1 MGYGDMGS
9 IMLWWYVA
17 PPYRVA
23 EDVNTPFACLTD
35 TQSVASARCKWT
47 RAFCVPRYYIFP
59 STLSHSLLCVSFFHR
74 ELFSIHHFLL
84 DRFPL
89 RIVGASLSL
98 SLWHLQFPG
107 TYVFFYS
114 LPLSSLWFTRQL
126 ALLCGEYA
134 SSFRLQ
140 TNLKDVGKENQID
153 GEMATIKKSGLTFA
167 IVYDVTSLYVRV
179 LREHSHLASRSV
191 YVFVVLSH
199 VVGGGGGSLPKT
211 RGGTKNYFKKKWL
224 ARFPRD
230 GRDCLFAPSPSSARL
245 VVSCMCFLSLTLI
258 IKPFWKKTK
267 QTHQR
272 LENLSVLI
280 IADAIPSKKRGAV

>member
-191 YVFVVLSH
+191 YMCLLSCLMSWVV
-199 VVGGGGGSLPKT
+199 VVVRSQRQEGGRKT
-211 RGGTKNYFKKKWL
+211 ILRKNGLRVSRVMDEIVYLHRAHL
-224 ARFPRD
+224 AR
-230 GRDCLFAPSPSSARL
+230 A
-245 VVSCMCFLSLTLI
+245 
-258 IKPFWKKTK
+258 W
-267 QTHQR
+267 
-272 LENLSVLI
+272 
-280 IADAIPSKKRGAV
+280 